1 MNKVAHNLL
10 RMINVTMSSTGKLNL
25 HAVFVNYHNLL
36 KQKENAKNYLR
47 MK

>member
-10 RMINVTMSSTGKLNL
+10 RMINVTMSSIGKLNL
-25 HAVFVNYHNLL
+25 HVVFVNYHNSL
-36 KQKENAKNYLR
+36 KPKENAKNYLR